1 MNDKIINQNT
11 VWHEPTIFREDRE
24 KLNEHRSAILWFTGL
39 SGAGKSTLAHAVED
53 YMHKLAIRTYV
64 LDGDNVRRGLCKDL
78 GFSDEDRTEN
88 IRRIGEV
95 SKLMLDAGII
105 VLTAF
110 ISPFIKDRKI
120 VRDLVPTG
128 DFIEILCDAPLE
140 ICEARDPKGLYKKA
154 RTGQIPEFTGISSP
168 YEYPED
174 PEIVLETGTKSIEV
188 CITQLLE
195 YMKKNGVLTSN

>member
-64 LDGDNVRRGLCKDL
+64 LDGDNIRKGLCKDL

-95 SKLMLDAGII
+95 SKLMLEAGI
-105 VLTAF
+105 VVMTAF
-110 ISPFIKDRKI
+110 ISPFRKDRQI
-120 VRDLVPTG
+120 VRELVKEG
-128 DFIEILCDAPLE
+128 DFIEIYCQAPLSV
-140 ICEARDPKGLYKKA
+140 CEERDPKGLYKKA
-154 RTGQIPEFTGISSP
+154 RAGQIPEFTGISSP
-168 YEYPED
+168 YEEPEH
-174 PEIVLETGTKSIEV
+174 PELVIETEKKSVDECVDQIIKYLKEKKIV
-188 CITQLLE
+188 
-195 YMKKNGVLTSN
+195 